1 VNSTAPRTGVL
12 AALPLAAALTLLLVY
27 WLPVHFDYV
36 ENDLGIVSRATLDR
50 YPQQQETFWLV
61 VSLVV
66 GAVLTWG
73 LARRFGAAP
82 AGMRRIQ
89 VEGLGVAA
97 LLCALWMPPLISTAL
112 VLVCVGGAL
121 WLAEPKGASNP
132 LAEDTPAK
140 PALLSPVGLAS
151 TAVAALVI
159 ATLITPSITVDLWSV
174 ANDIEDASRV
184 SASFTFQGEMGQHL
198 AWANALRRGGFHG
211 RDFFCLYGPLYDLG
225 LVGMW
230 ELVGRSVV
238 AWELYFS
245 ITRVLGATALLL
257 LVASLV
263 RRPAW
268 MLIAPF
274 LVPWVNLRIGLALF
288 GLVVIGGWLRRDSRV
303 LATLAGA
310 IAGTSLLYSQEF
322 GLAFVLTAVAAFGV
336 RRAWRAAA
344 LFLGMAVVVMT
355 PLVAW
360 YAAHDA
366 LGPMLRDMIAYPGYM
381 VAGYGK
387 LPFPA
392 LASALPLDLGSWGS
406 RELLAFEY
414 GYAVPFLCF
423 GALFWSLRLSSFEFR
438 RPILSAGRMLD
449 SLGRDSERFFV
460 GLVAIFG
467 LLTFRSALGR
477 SDLVHMIAIL
487 PAAAA
492 LLIAA
497 WDRILD
503 GGWSRRET
511 PARTLWCAALLIVM
525 LLLAGFVHVPQ
536 PFRNVRQ
543 FGSNLA
549 TLMRQGHHPTGDPN
563 VRSVMRWIQAH
574 SGEDDPVL
582 FLPNNAAYY
591 YLTDRPSPVRFVMG
605 HQIVTQA
612 HRDEV
617 FEALASA
624 PPRYIVWDHA
634 ALRVDGVEDD
644 LVFGRPLLD
653 WIDQNYRPALRFDDV
668 EILEHSGSEGAAF
681 ENEGFE
687 NEGSA
692 NEDSGNEEAST

>member
-1 VNSTAPRTGVL
+1 MNSTAPRNGVL
-12 AALPLAAALTLLLVY
+12 AGLPLAAALTLLLVY
-27 WLPVHFDYV
+27 WLPVRFDYV
-36 ENDLGIVSRATLDR
+36 ENDLGIVSRATLDH
-50 YPQQQETFWLV
+50 YPQQQEIFWLL

-66 GAVLTWG
+66 GALLTWG
-73 LARRFGAAP
+73 LARRLGAAL
-82 AGMRRIQ
+82 AGIRRIQ

-121 WLAEPKGASNP
+121 WLAGPTGGSD
-132 LAEDTPAK
+132 LSTEDTPAK
-140 PALLSPVGLAS
+140 PALLSPLGLVS

-159 ATLITPSITVDLWSV
+159 ATLITPSIPVDLWSV
-174 ANDIEDASRV
+174 ANGVEDASRA

-198 AWANALRRGGFHG
+198 AWANALRHGGFHG

-230 ELVGRSVV
+230 KLVGRSVV
-238 AWELYFS
+238 AWDLYFS
-245 ITRVLGATALLL
+245 ITRVFGATALLL

-288 GLVVIGGWLRRDSRV
+288 GLVVIGGWLRRDSRG
-303 LATLAGA
+303 LAALAGA

-322 GLAFVLTAVAAFGV
+322 GLAFVLTAVVAFGV
-336 RRAWRAAA
+336 QRAWRAAA
-344 LFLGMAVVVMT
+344 LFVGMAALVMT

-360 YAAHDA
+360 YAANDA
-366 LGPMLRDMIAYPGYM
+366 LGPMLRDVIAYPGYM

-392 LASALPLDLGSWGS
+392 LASALPLDLAGWGG

-414 GYAVPFLCF
+414 GYAVPFLCL
-423 GALFWSLRLSSFEFR
+423 GALFWSVQLSRFEFG
-438 RPILSAGRMLD
+438 RPMLSARRMLD
-449 SLGRDSERFFV
+449 ALGRDPERFFI

-467 LLTFRSALGR
+467 LLAFRSALGR

-487 PAAAA
+487 PPAAA

-497 WDRILD
+497 GDRILD
-503 GGWSRRET
+503 EGWSRRESR
-511 PARTLWCAALLIVM
+511 ARTVWCAALLVVM
-525 LLLAGFVHVPQ
+525 LLLAGFVHVPK

-563 VRSVMRWIQAH
+563 VRSVVRWIQAH
-574 SGEDDPVL
+574 SGEDEPVL

-591 YLTDRPSPVRFVMG
+591 YLTDRPSPIRFVMG

-617 FEALASA
+617 FEALGSA

-634 ALRVDGVEDD
+634 ALRVDGVEND
-644 LVFGRPLLD
+644 LVLGRPLLD
-653 WIDQNYRPALRFDDV
+653 WIDRNYRPALRFDDV
-668 EILEHSGSEGAAF
+668 EILERSGSEGF
-681 ENEGFE
+681 RNE
-687 NEGSA
+687 A
-692 NEDSGNEEAST
+692 SGNEEPAT

>member
-1 VNSTAPRTGVL
+1 MNSTAPRSGVI
-12 AALPLAAALTLLLVY
+12 AALPSSAALTLLLVY
-27 WLPVHFDYV
+27 WLPVRFDYV

-61 VSLVV
+61 LSLVV
-66 GAVLTWG
+66 AALLTWG
-73 LARRFGAAP
+73 LARRLGAAL
-82 AGMRRIQ
+82 AGWRRIG
-89 VEGLGVAA
+89 VEGLGVVA
-97 LLCALWMPPLISTAL
+97 LLCALWLPPLISTLL
-112 VLVCVGGAL
+112 VVVCVGGAL
-121 WLAEPKGASNP
+121 WLAAPMGASGP
-132 LAEDTPAK
+132 PAEGTPTK
-140 PALLSPVGLAS
+140 PALLSPLGLVA
-151 TAVAALVI
+151 TAAAALVI
-159 ATLITPSITVDLWSV
+159 ATLITPSITVGLWSV
-174 ANDIEDASRV
+174 ANGVADASRA

-230 ELVGRSVV
+230 GLVGRSVV
-238 AWELYFS
+238 AWDLYIS
-245 ITRVLGATALLL
+245 ITKILGATALLL

-274 LVPWVNLRIGLALF
+274 LVPWVHLRIGLALF

-303 LATLAGA
+303 LAALAGA
-310 IAGTSLLYSQEF
+310 IAGTSILYSQEF
-322 GLAFVLTAVAAFGV
+322 GLAFVLTAVIAFGV

-344 LFLGMAVVVMT
+344 LFVGSALLVMT
-355 PLVAW
+355 PLVTW

-366 LGPMLRDMIAYPGYM
+366 LRPMLRDVIAYPGYM

-392 LASALPLDLGSWGS
+392 LASALPLELGSWGS

-414 GYAVPFLCF
+414 GYAVPFLCL
-423 GALFWSLRLSSFEFR
+423 GAFFWSVRLSRFEFG
-438 RPILSAGRMLD
+438 RPIWSAGRMIG
-449 SLGRDSERFFV
+449 SLGRDSERCFI

-497 WDRILD
+497 ADRILD
-503 GGWSRRET
+503 AAWSKRET
-511 PARTLWCAALLIVM
+511 PTRTLWCAILLVVALLS
-525 LLLAGFVHVPQ
+525 AGLVHAPN
-536 PFRNVRQ
+536 PLRNVQQ
-543 FGSNLA
+543 FASNFA
-549 TLMRQGHHPTGDPN
+549 TLLRQGHHPSGDRN
-563 VRSVMRWIQAH
+563 VLSVIRWIQAH
-574 SGEDDPVL
+574 TGKDDPVL

-591 YLTDRPSPVRFVMG
+591 YLTDRPSPIRFVMG

-617 FEALASA
+617 FEALGSA

-634 ALRVDGVEDD
+634 ALRVDGVGDD

-653 WIDQNYRPALRFDDV
+653 WIDQNYLPALRFDDV
-668 EILEHSGSEGAAF
+668 EILEHSGNEGAAF
-681 ENEGFE
+681 GNQRFGNE
-687 NEGSA
+687 A
-692 NEDSGNEEAST
+692 SGNEEPTK